1 MINESIAS
9 VSQPVFI
16 TAAAAA
22 AAAAYERYAHFSV
35 ITETPKQP
43 EMNIESR
50 DDDGIKWVTA
60 LQKWIWMWLRASSVL
75 HDMPNASSQ
84 KWR

>member
-22 AAAAYERYAHFSV
+22 AYERYAHFSV
-35 ITETPKQP
+35 ITETPKEP

-50 DDDGIKWVTA
+50 DDDGIK
-60 LQKWIWMWLRASSVL
+60 
-75 HDMPNASSQ
+75 
-84 KWR
+84 